1 MSVTTRYL
9 TWRLTRSTDALRRA
23 RRDLAEVDAQS
34 EVIGDE
40 ADDLAVRALVS
51 DGPLDRSE
59 SHAAAGHAEALRRE
73 QQRLRAEIARLEALQ
88 DDLLDRV
95 RAASP
100 CQTDAP
106 PATRGHEG

>member
-1 MSVTTRYL
+1 MSVMTRYL
-9 TWRLTRSTDALRRA
+9 TWRLARSTDALRRV
-23 RRDLAEVDAQS
+23 RRDLAEVDAQAD
-34 EVIGDE
+34 VIGDE

-59 SHAAAGHAEALRRE
+59 SHAAAGHAAAMRRE
-73 QQRLRAEIARLEALQ
+73 QHRLRAEIARLEALQ

-106 PATRGHEG
+106 PATRGHQR